1 MKKLFIII
9 AIWLGFAVQVS
20 AQKSYE
26 MEVLNLVQANETEF
40 TFDIRMRNTNAAEPF
55 AIELIQFQ
63 LIFNDFRN
71 GGLLVFDEFA
81 PVDYLTYVENTTD
94 LVGTAIIPT
103 SGNFTTNSANTVIQW
118 VTDVLGNG
126 AQTTMFNTTE
136 WKRIGTFRL
145 QLRNADNSAFH
156 NFADIE
162 HNIQFNANLVEVLWC
177 NTTTIGGLYYRSGS
191 FAELIP
197 NKTLT
202 NSLADRQ
209 LAGYWFEGDGD
220 WDETSLWNNVTDAN
234 KNTLPGAN
242 SNAIINGNVTIPN
255 TLKSDISLLPDVDGN
270 GGELTVLTGEEPLYD
285 LTIFANGNFR
295 IWVEVWDNDTYT
307 GLPLLSAQGGES
319 AVTASFSQG
328 TVLYIETYR
337 THSTGGT
344 FINWTGDVSYLD
356 PNTADLQELI
366 MPSENVSLTAN
377 WTSGSKTG
385 ESLGGNSAKSLFA
398 SLTIVPGASLTVDKL
413 FNDNVNGAEA
423 ILIKSDATGSGYLI
437 HNNSGVLATVER
449 FLSGEI
455 YHYVSPPVDDQAYT
469 LLTGVLG
476 TDDFYIWDEP
486 SQNWINLN
494 HPDNQPPPDG
504 NNLVTGKGY
513 AVAYAS
519 GDLTKS
525 FAGTLNTGL
534 VEHTATRVSTEPLQG
549 FNLVGNPY
557 AAAIDADEFIDANST
572 LDGGLYFWDETD
584 DYDGVRWD
592 YATYTLLG
600 GTQAGGAGNEP
611 NGFIAPTQGFMIL
624 VQSTADIVFNNDMR
638 VTDYAHFFKAE
649 EEKSRVW
656 LSVVGPE
663 EDYNEILVGFHPQGE
678 AGVDRS
684 DAVKFSGN
692 PKLALYTVLEEKDF
706 VIQGLPPFD
715 PTLGYI
721 FPVGLHAGFIGDYTF
736 KARKIENFDSEI
748 EIILEDRLT
757 GVMFDLRGSGEYI
770 ATIADD
776 GIVADRFFLHINGST
791 SVPVIFGEKLTSVYA
806 LNSQIHIYSTNAEIV
821 DVEVVNTLG
830 QIIARTPVNA
840 METSITVPGHNVV
853 YIVKVRTSEG
863 VESHKLLIR

>member
-1 MKKLFIII
+1 MKKLVLLIFTLYLVFTVPMK
-9 AIWLGFAVQVS
+9 AQTFGFEMKLDNFEQVS
-20 AQKSYE
+20 EYKFQFEAYIRKMNTSDPIGI
-26 MEVLNLVQANETEF
+26 EVF
-40 TFDIRMRNTNAAEPF
+40 
-55 AIELIQFQ
+55 QFQ
-63 LIFNDFRN
+63 LVYDAAILN
-71 GGLLVFDEFA
+71 GGIFHS
-81 PVDYLTYVENTTD
+81 DYLEFDNSGSDLEGAVANGLFLAQNGNRLLYSTD
-94 LVGTAIIPT
+94 DVGVPGSLVA
-103 SGNFTTNSANTVIQW
+103 
-118 VTDVLGNG
+118 VLGDD
-126 AQTTMFNTTE
+126 
-136 WKRIGTFRL
+136 WSYIGLFSVSLTK
-145 QLRNADNSAFH
+145 DGEYH
-156 NFADIE
+156 NFGSADA
-162 HNIQFNANLVEVLWC
+162 NIGFRADPGM
-177 NTTTIGGLYYRSGS
+177 TYTIVTRCDYTGSPGNYIKDGVGFYPVNNRTLYPEDG
-191 FAELIP
+191 EPMDI
-197 NKTLT
+197 
-202 NSLADRQ
+202 RQ
-209 LAGYWFEGDGD
+209 LAGYWYYGNGD
-220 WDETSLWNNVTDAN
+220 WDVVANWNTVLKGENAGYTQE
-234 KNTLPGAN
+234 LPGAN
-242 SNAIINGNVTIPN
+242 ANAIINGNVSIPDG
-255 TLKSDISLLPDVDGN
+255 LDVSLLPDVDGN
-270 GGELTVLTGEEPLYD
+270 GGEVTVLTGSEPLY
-285 LTIFANGNFR
+285 TILLVPNGNNVSARLFDAGF
-295 IWVEVWDNDTYT
+295 VEISNPST
-307 GLPLLSAQGGES
+307 LQA
-319 AVTASFSQG
+319 G
-328 TVLYIETYR
+328 TELYFGSY
-337 THSTGGT
+337 STGFGSGT
-344 FINWTGDVSYLD
+344 FVNWTDQDNNVIA
-356 PNTADLQELI
+356 NTNEFGPYF
-366 MPSENVSLTAN
+366 MPANNVTLTAN
-377 WTSGSKTG
+377 WTSGTKSI
-385 ESLGGNSAKSLFA
+385 LIPGNSKELYAG
-398 SLTIVPGASLTVDKL
+398 LTIVPGASLTVDKL
-413 FNDNVNGAEA
+413 FNDNENGAEA
-423 ILIKSDATGSGYLI
+423 ILVQSDATGSGYLI

-449 FLSGEI
+449 YLSGEI
-455 YHYVSPPVDDQAYT
+455 YHYVSPPVSDQDYT
-469 LLTGVLG
+469 LLTGTLG
-476 TDDFYIWDEP
+476 TDDYFIWDEP
-486 SQNWINLN
+486 TQNWINLN

-504 NNLVTGKGY
+504 TDLVPGKGY

-525 FAGTLNTGL
+525 FEGTLNTGL
-534 VEHTATRVSTEPLQG
+534 IEINATRISTEPLQG

-557 AAAIDADEFIDANST
+557 PAAISADDFIAANLT

-624 VQSTADIVFNNDMR
+624 VQSTADIVFDNDMR
-638 VTDYAHFFKAE
+638 VTDFAHFFKAD

-663 EDYNEILVGFHPQGE
+663 EDYNEILVGYHPQGE

-806 LNSQIHIYSTNAEIV
+806 LNSQIHIYSTSAEIV